1 MIICR
6 TLATYKGRPL
16 LDAPRTDP
24 DVPDSSIRLLPRVC
38 DGEAPL
44 RRLPYA
50 AQRLGHACPALGPER
65 ALLVRVPLGP
75 RPWLCRLRRRDP
87 GFVRR
92 LPSYYGEVRLLLV
105 VHRRLRLLAFP
116 SRTIRPSG
124 PMANQEISRFPFKEL
139 ADMPGSSTTPGR
151 PDARAGASGRVAF
164 RYTDSVG
171 ARDSFSIAAQWL
183 ACPPLTTNL
192 TCPEADLRW
201 R

>member
-24 DVPDSSIRLLPRVC
+24 DEPDSSIRLLPRVC

-75 RPWLCRLRRRDP
+75 RPWLHRLRRRGP

-92 LPSYYGEVRLLLV
+92 LHSYYGGVRLLLI
-105 VHRRLRLLAFP
+105 VHRRLRLLTFP
-116 SRTIRPSG
+116 PRTIRPRR
-124 PMANQEISRFPFKEL
+124 AY
-139 ADMPGSSTTPGR
+139 GR
-151 PDARAGASGRVAF
+151 PKDRSRTRSLRTCHGLRP
-164 RYTDSVG
+164 R
-171 ARDSFSIAAQWL
+171 RAAQTL
-183 ACPPLTTNL
+183 AL
-192 TCPEADLRW
+192 AR
-201 R
+201 